1 MSHFDSVAGRLG
13 IAIFGEELARLEQNA
28 VGGCRNNMGLLYH
41 LLLHECLVHAHLP
54 CYTVFGLCVSL
65 SVLNISIVKYRI
77 TVPVLESLIS

>member
-13 IAIFGEELARLEQNA
+13 IAIFGEELAWLEQNA

-41 LLLHECLVHAHLP
+41 LLLHTCLVHAHLL
-54 CYTVFGLCVSL
+54 CYTVFGLCV

-77 TVPVLESLIS
+77 TVPILETCIS

>member
-1 MSHFDSVAGRLG
+1 
-13 IAIFGEELARLEQNA
+13 
-28 VGGCRNNMGLLYH
+28 MGLLYH
-41 LLLHECLVHAHLP
+41 LLLHECSIHAHLP